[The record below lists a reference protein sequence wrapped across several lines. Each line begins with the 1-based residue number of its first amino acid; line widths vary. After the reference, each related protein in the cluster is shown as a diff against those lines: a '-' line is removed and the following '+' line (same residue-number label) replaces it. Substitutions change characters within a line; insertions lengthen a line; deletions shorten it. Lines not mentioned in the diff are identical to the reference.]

1 MWWQSCQMA
10 ASWCGLFS
18 GHNLPFPKKNFNILF
33 HCIHLEPMYLDTRW
47 KRSTWEGLWI
57 FFIKRVWTF
66 YLKYNYIESIRNIK
80 CLFSSTEMKRPTI
93 FFVFNSRNYLSKHC
107 MLGSTLSL
115 LCTHMNPTNSQK
127 ITKKKKHPF
136 SGVQT
141 RLREAEQLAPGHKA
155 IKWQIQDSR
164 PGLVI
169 IKSMPLNLY
178 VTAPFPNPMALNIM
192 NGPKWWIS
200 LNY

>member
-18 GHNLPFPKKNFNILF
+18 GHTLPFPKKNFNILF

-47 KRSTWEGLWI
+47 RRSTWEGLWI

-107 MLGSTLSL
+107 MLGSTLIL

-127 ITKKKKHPF
+127 ITKKKKNHPF
-136 SGVQT
+136 SGVKQGSEKLSNLP
-141 RLREAEQLAPGHKA
+141 RSQSYKMADPRFKPWPGHYKIYA
-155 IKWQIQDSR
+155 F
-164 PGLVI
+164 
-169 IKSMPLNLY
+169 KSLCHCS
-178 VTAPFPNPMALNIM
+178 
-192 NGPKWWIS
+192 IS
-200 LNY
+200 